1 MGAHISDGDIRIV
14 LDSIRRIVR
23 ALRLFDREAERHAGL
38 SGAQLFVLQNL
49 AANRPMQS
57 RGNGISVNELAER
70 THTDQSSVS
79 VVIEKLVR
87 LGLVRRERSERDAR
101 SVELS
106 LTAKGEKVLEQTP
119 GAAQERMIAALK
131 GFSRQRRE
139 MLGELLVELIR
150 AMGIEGEAATLFFEE
165 GQVRIDTARQ
175 DCGRSNKG
183 GAVGRKSK

>member
-1 MGAHISDGDIRIV
+1 MGAHISDSDVRIV

-23 ALRLFDREAERHAGL
+23 ALRLFDREAERYAGL
-38 SGAQLFVLQNL
+38 SGAQLFVLGNL
-49 AANRPMQS
+49 
-57 RGNGISVNELAER
+57 RGNVWGKGMSVNELAER

-87 LGLVRRERSERDAR
+87 VGLVRRERSRRDAR

-106 LTAKGEKVLEQTP
+106 LTAKGKRVLGRTP

-131 GFSRQRRE
+131 GFSPQRRE

-150 AMGIEGEAATLFFEE
+150 KMGIEQEAATLFFEE
-165 GQVRIDTARQ
+165 RQ
-175 DCGRSNKG
+175 ASVDATPQSRRRSKKG
-183 GAVGRKSK
+183 GGRGRKS